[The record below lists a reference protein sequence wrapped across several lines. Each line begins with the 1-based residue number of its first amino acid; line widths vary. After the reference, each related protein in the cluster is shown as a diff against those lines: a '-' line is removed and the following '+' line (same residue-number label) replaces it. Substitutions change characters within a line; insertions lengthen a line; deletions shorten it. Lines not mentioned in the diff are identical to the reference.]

1 MLLAKCRAV
10 SVVVSWVRSK
20 MGIKKSKKPHKT
32 SLERN
37 PSKESICEQ
46 GPAFR
51 RKTTRGRS
59 VTEKW
64 GHGSNIIFM
73 TMQGFMKFVL
83 SGNFTLNIH
92 LGDIARYTSW
102 VVLFLSVK
110 AESQGA
116 SHARSEERTFQA
128 EGIATEQAWG
138 VSLAWLGSCAWNTA
152 SAGWTVGTASGW
164 TKMQP
169 CRPCKQGGVW
179 ILFCLQSEFFAGL
192 TWKCCNS

>member
-73 TMQGFMKFVL
+73 TMQGFMRFVL
-83 SGNFTLNIH
+83 SGSFTLNIH

-128 EGIATEQAWG
+128 EGTATEQALRSELGIARQLCLEHSICWVDSGDG
-138 VSLAWLGSCAWNTA
+138 VRVNKDAA
-152 SAGWTVGTASGW
+152 
-164 TKMQP
+164 MQA
-169 CRPCKQGGVW
+169 
-179 ILFCLQSEFFAGL
+179 L
-192 TWKCCNS
+192 